1 MKIIHIVESM
11 HSAGGGLPAAV
22 KALMRLQREMG
33 YEVSY
38 CATSEPAPPAG
49 AAHAAGDGAPG
60 PAREMLVAA
69 IRAGGYDFVHF
80 HGVWNTAFVRLCL
93 ACRHSATGYMVTTHG
108 QLLSTILASDGPAK
122 RMKKVLYRLVV
133 GNWLLRGAVKI
144 HVSSE
149 NELAEFRRYAW
160 LRDKTFYIP
169 HILDLCFL
177 KAEDVSCESSPDNRD
192 ILFVGRL
199 DPRKGI
205 LKLVEGFAGAR
216 LPSPWRLRIVGPRGS
231 DGFMQE
237 LDATI
242 AALGLAGRVT
252 VEQPVYGDA
261 RQELYRHCYLFCLP
275 SYSEAPG
282 LVNVEAALL
291 GRPVLTTPY
300 TGLFAIAQNGGM
312 LCEPSADAIQKALL
326 AAMAWTKEEYAA
338 RSVKIQKWARSE
350 YALEQISPQWRA
362 FYSA

>member
-22 KALMRLQREMG
+22 KALMRLQRELG
-33 YEVSY
+33 YEVSC
-38 CATSEPAPPAG
+38 CATAEPAQPD
-49 AAHAAGDGAPG
+49 AADGAPG
-60 PAREMLVAA
+60 PARDALIGA
-69 IRAGGYDFVHF
+69 ISAGGYDFVHF

-93 ACRHSATGYMVTTHG
+93 ACRQSATNYMVTTHG

-122 RMKKVLYRLVV
+122 RIKKLLYRFVV
-133 GNWLLRGAVKI
+133 GNWLLRGATKV

-149 NELAEFRRYAW
+149 NELAEFRRHAW

-177 KAEDVSCESSPDNRD
+177 KADDVSHESSPGNRD

-205 LKLVEGFAGAR
+205 LKLVEGFAGAG
-216 LPSPWRLRIVGPRGS
+216 LPAPWGLRIVGPRGS
-231 DGFMQE
+231 DSFMQE
-237 LDATI
+237 LEDTI

-252 VEQPVYGDA
+252 VEQPIYGDA

-312 LCEPSADAIQKALL
+312 LCEPTAEDIQKALL
-326 AAMAWTKEEYAA
+326 AALAWTKDEYAA
-338 RSVKIQKWARSE
+338 RSVTIQKWARSE